1 MKRSLFVLL
10 CCLLASVS
18 AWAKVVSE
26 SQARMVAQSF
36 RQTGARSVAVPTLVY
51 TGMASHSGA
60 RVAEAPTFYVY
71 NYGADQGFVIV
82 AGDDCVPSILAY
94 ADKGR
99 FSAGDAMP
107 SQVAWWLDTYSAY
120 IDGARSGTRALVQA
134 PDLGDF
140 EVAVQ
145 PLVKTLWDQAEPYN
159 GLCPMLSADERCAT
173 GCAAT
178 AIAQVMNYHQW
189 PESGEGSV
197 THGGLVMDFSQS
209 VYDWD
214 NMLDTYTPGAYSE
227 TEGRAVA
234 KLMLDVGMSVKMAYG
249 YESGAQNV
257 HIYRSLYT
265 YFKYSKKAQ
274 FVSLNSMTGTEWTS
288 LIRAELEA
296 GRPVYYSGVSEDQT
310 MGHAFLCDGI
320 SEDNLFFH
328 FNWGWSGNCNGFYSV
343 FVLNPP
349 IPGIGGGQGNFNLD
363 HWAIVGIEPAKD
375 EDEESGIKK
384 MPVLVMTDNFRT
396 STTQTSLGRSFPVDV
411 NGIANY
417 GPDDA
422 TFQLAIGLFK
432 NGEFR
437 QTVSGVQNLSM
448 SEFRGSRITNYAVTL
463 PHTTATGDY
472 ELRVV
477 IGADGEWSEPVYERG
492 VYLRSIHLTVKE
504 GKVTVH
510 PAKTEGL
517 ELMCVVNGQIPADMP
532 STLLPGKLYPMRA
545 RIINQGVLH
554 FSGVVGYRLLKCPE
568 EASGPSAGV
577 TQDTVTVSEGTT
589 QMFLYSG
596 NGAKD
601 YNFDIRLNE
610 SGKYL
615 LNCYYI
621 DPVSKN
627 EVPVFSSNPIS
638 VEEPAVKYPR
648 RVVVEQLGAGGDPGA
663 MQQLAVDYPDNFI
676 GITVYEGESAA
687 FPQSAYIDSLNVPAG
702 KSVLMNRVRSSSL
715 KSVANAEAY
724 LQDWLKVPAI
734 ASVEAKARYST
745 WTNDS
750 VELELTTRFAY
761 TAEDIDMRLAVVAL
775 NRTPI
780 NGSGDGWTYTDEAT
794 GFHPA
799 DAWGGVRGAIPS
811 SVKAGEDYVYTM
823 KLKPQYDEELILVG
837 LLVDGETG
845 KICNAVSVRQ
855 SEIAPMDGEAQP
867 VSVNLER
874 TSATMNTGLSVQ
886 LTASVSPAIA
896 SQELVWTSSN
906 PEVATVSNDGRIN
919 SLSAGTAI
927 IRATS
932 SVNLE
937 VYAEM
942 TLTVNQADYT
952 QVQLVEAGCLHYL
965 VDFETCPQELIL
977 GGELN
982 GTDIAL
988 IRSMAGAHDMA
999 GGDAVLPLAC
1009 PLSVLDI
1016 SQCRIVA
1023 GGTPYYKEYV
1033 TQNDV
1038 IGAEMFG
1045 ACISLEKVLLPQGV
1059 VAIGDNAFV
1068 GSSLIKS
1075 LEIPSAVA
1083 AIGYA
1088 PFHGC
1093 QGLET
1098 FTVNEKNTAFKSV
1111 DGVLYNAAGTELVA
1125 YPAAKQDTVYEAIET
1140 LTRILPYAF
1149 NEARYLKRFL
1159 TNMRLSA
1166 IGYGAFYNACSLEV
1180 ITFCSRLKSVEE
1192 YAFAGCV
1199 ALDKI
1204 FCAGIIPAECA
1215 DNAFEGVSQQCV
1227 LYVPNEDVCAEY
1239 AISPGWK
1246 HFTTIVNGAYSVPD
1260 IVVGTPV
1267 TISSLDS
1274 GFELF
1279 GVPLGETVSVYNASG
1294 MLVYR
1299 AKALEEKMQIPLSTS
1314 GLYIVRMEGFA
1325 GKVIVR

>member
-36 RQTGARSVAVPTLVY
+36 RQTGARSVTIPTLVY
-51 TGMASHSGA
+51 TGMVSHSGA
-60 RVAEAPTFYVY
+60 RAAEAPTFYVY

-94 ADKGR
+94 ADNGC

-107 SQVAWWLDTYSAY
+107 SQVAWWLDAYSAY

-214 NMLDTYTPGAYSE
+214 NMLDTYTPGAYSD

-234 KLMLDVGMSVKMAYG
+234 KLMLDVGMSVQMAYG

-265 YFKYSKKAQ
+265 YFKYSKKAR
-274 FVSLNSMTGTEWTS
+274 FVSLNSMTATDWTA

-296 GRPVYYSGVSEDQT
+296 GRPVYYSGVSDDQT
-310 MGHAFLCDGI
+310 MGHAFVCDGI
-320 SEDNLFFH
+320 SENNQFLH
-328 FNWGWSGNCNGFYSV
+328 FNWGWSGHCNGFYSV

-363 HWAIVGIEPAKD
+363 HWAIVGIEPVKD
-375 EDEESGIKK
+375 KEEESSITKT
-384 MPVLVMTDNFRT
+384 PVLVLTEYLRT
-396 STTQTSLGRSFPVDV
+396 ETLQTALGRSFPVAA

-417 GPDDA
+417 GPGNA
-422 TFQLAIGLFK
+422 SVQFAIGLYK
-432 NGEFR
+432 NGKFLQTVSKATSLSLGEFR
-437 QTVSGVQNLSM
+437 GTVIS
-448 SEFRGSRITNYAVTL
+448 NYAVTL
-463 PHTTATGDY
+463 PHTTAEGEY

-477 IGADGEWSEPVYERG
+477 LGTNDEWSEPVYERG
-492 VYLRSIHLTVKE
+492 AYLRSIRLTVKDA
-504 GKVTVH
+504 KVNIH

-517 ELMCVVNGQIPADMP
+517 ELQCLINGQTSADMP
-532 STLLPGKLYPMRA
+532 TTLLPGKLYPMKA
-545 RIINQGVLH
+545 AFINQGVLH
-554 FSGVVGYRLLKCPE
+554 FNGVVGYRLLKCPE
-568 EASGPSAGV
+568 ETSGPSTGV
-577 TQDTVTVSEGTT
+577 VQDTMTVYAGTT

-596 NGAKD
+596 NGTKNF
-601 YNFDIRLNE
+601 NFDIRLNE

-627 EVPVFSSNPIS
+627 EVPVFSSNPIR

-687 FPQSAYIDSLNVPAG
+687 FPQSAYIDSLNMSAG
-702 KSVLMNRVRSSSL
+702 KSALMNRVRSSNL
-715 KSVANAEAY
+715 MSVTNAEAY

-734 ASVEAKARYST
+734 ASVEAKARYAT

-761 TAEDIDMRLAVVAL
+761 TAENVDMRLSVVAL
-775 NRTPI
+775 NRMPVD
-780 NGSGDGWTYTDEAT
+780 GGGAGWTYTDEAT
-794 GFHPA
+794 GFHPT
-799 DAWGGVRGAIPS
+799 DAWRGVRGAIPS
-811 SVKAGEDYVYTM
+811 SVKAGEEYAYTL
-823 KLKPQYDEELILVG
+823 KLKPQYDEELVLVV

-845 KICNAVSVRQ
+845 EICNAVSVRQ

-886 LTASVSPAIA
+886 LAASVSPAIA

-906 PEVATVSNDGRIN
+906 PEVATVSKDGRIN
-919 SLSAGTAI
+919 SLSAGTAV

-932 SVNLE
+932 SVNVE

-952 QVQLVEAGCLHYL
+952 QVQPVEAGCLHYL
-965 VDFETCPQELIL
+965 VDFDTCPQKLIL
-977 GGELN
+977 SGELN

-999 GGDAVLPLAC
+999 GGDVVLPLAC

-1038 IGAEMFG
+1038 IGTEMFG
-1045 ACISLEKVLLPQGV
+1045 ACTSLEEVVLPQSV

-1093 QGLET
+1093 LGLEA
-1098 FTVNEKNTAFKSV
+1098 FTVNEENADFKAV

-1149 NEARYLKRFL
+1149 NEVRYLKRFL

-1166 IGYGAFYNACSLEV
+1166 IGYGAFYNACNLEV
-1180 ITFCSRLKSVEE
+1180 ITFCARLKSVEE

-1199 ALDKI
+1199 SLDNI
-1204 FCAGIIPAECA
+1204 FCAGIMPAECA
-1215 DNAFEGVSQQCV
+1215 DNAFEGVPQQCI
-1227 LYVPNEDVCAEY
+1227 LYVPNEDVCEEY

-1246 HFTTIVNGAYSVPD
+1246 HFTTIVNGAYSVSD
-1260 IVVGTPV
+1260 IVTGTSV
-1267 TISSLDS
+1267 TISSQESSIALS
-1274 GFELF
+1274 
-1279 GVPLGETVSVYNASG
+1279 GVPVGETVSVYNASG
-1294 MLVYR
+1294 LLVYR
-1299 AKALEEKMQIPLSTS
+1299 TKALDEKMLIPLSTS
-1314 GLYIVRMEGFA
+1314 GLYIVRMEGFV